1 MVAPVSCGMT
11 YHMPRPFGRAIDI
24 QDLLV
29 WAFRDEDV
37 EASPTADPDAVTVY
51 WAVLALPLPHA
62 KAIRRFARSGTAPDW
77 HPARGRTVSLEATR
91 RSRRLYSEWVRAMVV
106 LQRTLDGTLSRYRV
120 SGPRLDEEP
129 WMRYRERA

>member
-1 MVAPVSCGMT
+1 MT
-11 YHMPRPFGRAIDI
+11 DYMPRPFGRTIDI

-37 EASPTADPDAVTVY
+37 EDAPEADPDAVTVY
-51 WAVLALPLPHA
+51 WAVLALPAPHA
-62 KAIRRFARSGTAPDW
+62 RAICRFARSGTAPDW
-77 HPARGRTVSLEATR
+77 HSAPGRTVSLDSVR
-91 RSRRLYSEWVRAMVV
+91 RARRLYAEWVRAMVV

-129 WMRYRERA
+129 WVRHRERA

>member
-1 MVAPVSCGMT
+1 MT
-11 YHMPRPFGRAIDI
+11 YHMPHRVGLTIDI

-37 EASPTADPDAVTVY
+37 EDAPNADADAVTVY
-51 WAVLALPLPHA
+51 WAVLALPIPHA
-62 KAIRRFARSGTAPDW
+62 RAIRRFALAGTMPDW
-77 HPARGRTVSLEATR
+77 HPAPGRTVSLDGVR
-91 RSRRLYSEWVRAMVV
+91 RRRRLYAEWVRAMVV

-129 WMRYRERA
+129 WVRRRKRA